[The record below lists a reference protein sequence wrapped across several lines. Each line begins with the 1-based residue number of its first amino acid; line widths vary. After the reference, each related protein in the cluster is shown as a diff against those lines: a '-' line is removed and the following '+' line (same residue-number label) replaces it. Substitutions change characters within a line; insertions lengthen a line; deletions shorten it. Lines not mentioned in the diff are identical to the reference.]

1 MMIQSA
7 TTSLYNRAFAGAA
20 TAPQATPAVTNS
32 REVLKT
38 LAENPGNQRQAA
50 LVLIMNSLQSPP
62 EPVRPDP
69 ARYQPSMPD
78 AVPAPVSASYTQSAA
93 AGHSLDLYA

>member
-7 TTSLYNRAFAGAA
+7 TTNLYNRAFAGAA
-20 TAPQATPAVTNS
+20 TAPQAAPAVANS

-50 LVLIMNSLQSPP
+50 LVLIMNSLQPPP

-69 ARYQPSMPD
+69 ARYQSSLPN
-78 AVPAPVSASYTQSAA
+78 AVPAPVATSYTQSPAA
-93 AGHSLDLYA
+93 THSLDLYA